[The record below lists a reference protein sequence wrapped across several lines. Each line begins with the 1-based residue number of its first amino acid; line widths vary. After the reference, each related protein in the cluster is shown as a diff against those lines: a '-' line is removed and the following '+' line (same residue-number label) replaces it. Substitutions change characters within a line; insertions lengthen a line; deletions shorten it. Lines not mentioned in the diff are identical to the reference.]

1 MQRALYLQLYT
12 GRFKNNGLSVN
23 NCVSWDHWEADIQI
37 EWSSSGVLEGIIPEK
52 GAGRKQHWAGIVS
65 ALNAHL
71 PKTFPVRGL
80 EQRLSITGFLRW
92 FLCSNVC

>member
-1 MQRALYLQLYT
+1 M
-12 GRFKNNGLSVN
+12 SVN
-23 NCVSWDHWEADIQI
+23 NCVSRDHWEADIQT

-71 PKTFPVRGL
+71 PKALPVQGL
-80 EQRLSITGFLRW
+80 EQR
-92 FLCSNVC
+92 